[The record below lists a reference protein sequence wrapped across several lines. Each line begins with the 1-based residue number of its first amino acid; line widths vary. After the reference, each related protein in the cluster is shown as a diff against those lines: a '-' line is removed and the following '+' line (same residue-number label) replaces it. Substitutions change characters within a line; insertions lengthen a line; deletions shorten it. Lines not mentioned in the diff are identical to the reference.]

1 MSAIEIN
8 LLRARRFLPLFIA
21 QFVGALTDNVF
32 RSALVILVTYR
43 LADSA
48 EDAQRMA
55 TGAAGIFILPF
66 FLFSATAGRL
76 ADRYDKA
83 LLIRL
88 VKVSEIV
95 LVALAAWAFLHAS
108 VPLLFVVLF
117 LMGLH
122 STFLGPLKYAILPQH
137 LRHDELIAGNALIEA
152 GTFLAILIGMIVG
165 GSVVL
170 RDDGIVLVLGTLAV
184 FAVVGLASSLAI
196 PPAPS
201 AAANLPVGFNVVAA
215 TVEMLRYA
223 ASRRDL
229 FLSILG
235 ISWFWLVG
243 ATFLSQVPAFVK
255 DGIGGD
261 PQVVTLLLT
270 VFSIG
275 IGLGSLLCNRLLKGE
290 VSAKHVPFGAL
301 GISLFAFD
309 LWIATSHVVSAATT
323 LSVLDFIAA
332 PANWRILADLLLIAV
347 CGGLFIVPLYA
358 ILQERSEK
366 SHRARVIAANN
377 IVNALFMAVGAGAVV
392 ALLAA
397 GLSIPQVF
405 LTVAAINLAVA
416 VYICGLLPDELV
428 KAVLAWVLR
437 LAYRVEVH
445 GIENY
450 RDAGPRALVVPN
462 HTSFLDAAILGTFLP
477 GRPMFAVNTF
487 IAQRAWVRPFLRLV
501 NAFPVDPTNPL
512 AMKALVRA
520 VEAGNKCVIFPEGRI
535 TVTGAL
541 MKIYEGPG
549 MVADRAGAP
558 LIPVRIDGAQYTP
571 FSRLKGKV
579 RLRLFPKI
587 VVTVLPP
594 RRIDV
599 APELKGRARR
609 RAIGRK
615 LYDVMTEVMFET
627 SVRRETLF
635 DALCDA
641 RAIHGAAAPIL
652 EDIER
657 RPLTYRGLI
666 TGSFA
671 LASALRRHSSEGER
685 VGVLLPNATAA
696 AATFF
701 ALQAEG
707 RVPAMLN
714 FSTGAHAVQAAC
726 RAAEL
731 RTVISSRRF
740 IEVARLQD
748 LVAALESL
756 VRFVYLEDVRRDL
769 SPVDRARGLLAS
781 LNPRAAHRRRTQA
794 TPDSAAV
801 VLFTSG
807 SEGLPKGVVLSHA
820 NLLSN
825 CRQLAAVVDFNPSDI
840 VFNALPLFHSFGLT
854 GGLLLPALSGVRTF
868 LYPSPLHYRI
878 VPEMVYETNATIMF
892 GTDTF
897 LSGYAKAA
905 NAYDFYS
912 VRYIFAGAERVKDE
926 TRRVWSEKF
935 GLRILEGYGATETSP
950 VIATN
955 TPMHFKAGTVG
966 RFLPGLKH
974 RLEPMPGVERGGR
987 LFVSGPNVMLGYLRS
1002 ESPGVIERPRDGWY
1016 DTGDIVEV
1024 DEDGYVRIVGRAKR
1038 FAKVA
1043 GEMVP
1048 LNAVEELVG
1057 TLWPGVGHAVV
1068 ALPDPRR
1075 GETLVLVTERENAR
1089 RADLVAH
1096 AQARGV
1102 PEIFVPRTI
1111 LYAKKLPV
1119 LGTGKTDYPAVKALV
1134 EQKAAAPATVG
1145 AGDSDMPTESPSTS

>member
-1 MSAIEIN
+1 MSTIVTS
-8 LLRARRFLPLFIA
+8 LLRTRRFLPLFIA
-21 QFVGALTDNVF
+21 QFVGVLNDNVF

-43 LADSA
+43 LVD
-48 EDAQRMA
+48 DAGSTAQLTA
-55 TGAAGIFILPF
+55 AAAGIFILPF
-66 FLFSATAGRL
+66 FLFSATAGQL

-83 LLIRL
+83 ALIRL
-88 VKVSEIV
+88 VKVSEIA
-95 LVALAAWAFLHAS
+95 LVALAAWAFLTAS
-108 VPLLFVVLF
+108 TPLLFGVLF

-152 GTFLAILIGMIVG
+152 GTFLAILIGTIVG
-165 GSVVL
+165 GSLVL
-170 RDDGIVLVLGTLAV
+170 SDQGIPLVLGVLAALAV
-184 FAVVGLASSLAI
+184 TGLAASFAI
-196 PPAPS
+196 PAAPS
-201 AAANLPVGFNVVAA
+201 AAPGLPIRVNIVAA
-215 TVEMLRYA
+215 TAEMMRYA
-223 ASRRDL
+223 GSRRDL

-255 DGIGGD
+255 DGINGN

-290 VSAKHVPFGAL
+290 VSARHVPFGAL
-301 GISLFAFD
+301 GISAFAFD
-309 LWIATSHVVSAATT
+309 LWAATSSIAPATAT
-323 LSVLDFIAA
+323 LSVAEFVAQ
-332 PANWRILADLLLIAV
+332 PAHWRILADLLLIAV

-358 ILQERSEK
+358 LLQERSEE

-377 IVNALFMAVGAGAVV
+377 IVNALFMVAGAIAVT
-392 ALLAA
+392 ALLGA
-397 GLSIPQVF
+397 GLSVPQLF
-405 LTVAAINLAVA
+405 LTVAAINLGVA

-428 KAVLAWVLR
+428 KAMLAWVLR
-437 LAYRVEVH
+437 LAYRVEIR

-450 RDAGPRALVVPN
+450 RAAGPRALVVPN

-487 IAQRAWVRPFLRLV
+487 IAQRLWVRPFLRLV

-512 AMKALVRA
+512 AMKSLVRA

-541 MKIYEGPG
+541 MKVYEGPG
-549 MVADRAGAP
+549 MVADRADAP
-558 LIPVRIDGAQYTP
+558 LVPVRIDGAQYTP

-587 VVTVLPP
+587 VVTILPP
-594 RRIDV
+594 RRVEVDP
-599 APELKGRARR
+599 ALKGRARR
-609 RAIGRK
+609 RAIGRR
-615 LYDVMTEVMFET
+615 LYDVMTDVMFET
-627 SVRRETLF
+627 SLRRETLF
-635 DALCDA
+635 EALSDA
-641 RAIHGAAAPIL
+641 RAIHGGHAAIL
-652 EDIER
+652 EDIQR
-657 RPLTYRGLI
+657 QPLTYRRLI

-671 LASALRRHSSEGER
+671 LGSALRRHAKEGER

-696 AATFF
+696 AVTFF

-714 FSTGAHAVQAAC
+714 FSTGAQAMRAAC
-726 RAAEL
+726 QAAEL
-731 RTVISSRRF
+731 RIVISSRRF
-740 IEVARLQD
+740 IELAKLQD
-748 LVAALESL
+748 LVAALEAQ
-756 VRFVYLEDVRRDL
+756 VRFIYLEDVRRDL
-769 SPVDRARGLLAS
+769 SLVDRLRGLAAS
-781 LNPRAAHRRRTQA
+781 VSPRRAHRRRTRA
-794 TPDSAAV
+794 TPDSPAV

-820 NLLSN
+820 NILSN
-825 CRQLAAVVDFNPSDI
+825 CRQLAAVVDFNRADI

-854 GGLLLPALSGVRTF
+854 GGLLLPVLSGVRTF

-926 TRRVWSEKF
+926 TRRIWSEKF
-935 GLRILEGYGATETSP
+935 GLRILEGYGATETAP

-966 RFLPGLKH
+966 RLLPGLCH
-974 RLEPMPGVERGGR
+974 RIEPMPGVGQGGR
-987 LFVSGPNVMLGYLRS
+987 LLVSGPNVMLGYLRS
-1002 ESPGVIERPRDGWY
+1002 EAPGIIETPRDGWY
-1016 DTGDIVEV
+1016 DTGDIVEID
-1024 DEDGYVRIVGRAKR
+1024 DEGYIRIVGRAKR

-1057 TLWPGVGHAVV
+1057 TLWPGVGHAVI

-1075 GETLVLVTERENAR
+1075 GETLVLVSEQENAR
-1089 RADLVAH
+1089 RAELLAH

-1111 LYAKKLPV
+1111 LFAKKLPL
-1119 LGTGKTDYPAVKALV
+1119 LGSGKTDYPAVKALA
-1134 EQKAAAPATVG
+1134 ERAAGTPAHHQED
-1145 AGDSDMPTESPSTS
+1145 A

>member
-1 MSAIEIN
+1 MTALGSN
-8 LLRARRFLPLFIA
+8 LLRTRRFLPLFVA
-21 QFVGALTDNVF
+21 QFVGALNDNVF

-43 LADSA
+43 LAAD
-48 EDAQRMA
+48 DGIKAQLI
-55 TGAAGIFILPF
+55 TTIAAGIFILPS

-88 VKVSEIV
+88 VKVSEIALVV
-95 LVALAAWAFLHAS
+95 LAIWAFLSGS
-108 VPLLFVVLF
+108 VPLLMGVLF

-137 LRHDELIAGNALIEA
+137 LHHDELIAGNALIEA
-152 GTFLAILIGMIVG
+152 GTFLAILIGMIIG
-165 GSVVL
+165 TSAVL
-170 RDDGIVLVLGTLAV
+170 HDDGIVLVLGLLA
-184 FAVVGLASSLAI
+184 ALAI
-196 PPAPS
+196 IGLGASFAIPAAPS
-201 AAANLPVGFNVVAA
+201 TAPDLPVGFNIVAD

-243 ATFLSQVPAFVK
+243 ATFLSQVPTFVK
-255 DGIGGD
+255 GAIGGD
-261 PQVVTLLLT
+261 AQVVMLLLA
-270 VFSIG
+270 VFSVG
-275 IGLGSLLCNRLLKGE
+275 IGVGSMLCTRFLKGE
-290 VSAKHVPFGAL
+290 VSARHVPFGAL
-301 GISLFAFD
+301 GISLFGFD
-309 LWIATSHVVSAATT
+309 LWLAGSALIPATEPLSLAA
-323 LSVLDFIAA
+323 FMAQ
-332 PANWRILADLLLIAV
+332 PAHWRIAADLLLIAM

-358 ILQERSEK
+358 LLQDRSEA

-377 IVNALFMAVGAGAVV
+377 IVNALFIVIGTVAVAG
-392 ALLAA
+392 LLAA
-397 GLSIPQVF
+397 GLTIPQIF
-405 LTVAAINLAVA
+405 LAVAGINLAVA
-416 VYICGLLPDELV
+416 FYICGLLPDELV
-428 KAVLAWVLR
+428 KAVLAWILR
-437 LAYRVEVH
+437 LAYRVEVN

-450 RDAGPRALVVPN
+450 RNAGPRALVVPN
-462 HTSFLDAAILGTFLP
+462 HTSFLDAAILGAFLP

-520 VEAGNKCVIFPEGRI
+520 VASGNKCVIFPEGRI

-541 MKIYEGPG
+541 MKVYEGPG
-549 MVADRAGAP
+549 MVADRADAP
-558 LIPVRIDGAQYTP
+558 LVPVRIDGAQYTP

-587 VVTVLPP
+587 VVTILPP
-594 RRIDV
+594 RRIEVD
-599 APELKGRARR
+599 PTLKGRARR
-609 RAIGRK
+609 REIGRW
-615 LYDVMTEVMFET
+615 LYDLMTEVIFET
-627 SVRRETLF
+627 SVRGETLF
-635 DALCDA
+635 EALCDA
-641 RAIHGAAAPIL
+641 RVLHGAQAPIL

-657 RPLTYRGLI
+657 RPLTYRRLI
-666 TGSFA
+666 AGSFA
-671 LASALRRHSSEGER
+671 LGSALRHYSKEGER
-685 VGVLLPNATAA
+685 VGVLLPNATAT

-714 FSTGAHAVQAAC
+714 FSTGAKAVQAAC
-726 RAAEL
+726 QAAAL
-731 RTVISSRRF
+731 RIVVSSRRF
-740 IEVARLQD
+740 IEMARLQD
-748 LVAALESL
+748 LVAALEPNL
-756 VRFVYLEDVRRDL
+756 RFVYLEDVRRDL
-769 SPVDRARGLLAS
+769 SIIDRARGFVAS
-781 LNPRAAHRRRTQA
+781 IDSRAAHRRRTRA
-794 TPDSAAV
+794 TPDSPAV

-825 CRQLAAVVDFNPSDI
+825 CRQLAAVVDFNPADI

-854 GGLLLPALSGVRTF
+854 GGLLLPVLSGVRTF

-926 TRRVWSEKF
+926 TRRIWSEKF

-966 RFLPGLKH
+966 RFLPGLRH
-974 RLEPMPGVERGGR
+974 RLAAAPGVDRGGR
-987 LFVSGPNVMLGYLRS
+987 LLVSGPNVMLGYLLS
-1002 ESPGVIERPRDGWY
+1002 EAPGVLEPPAGGWY

-1024 DEDGYVRIVGRAKR
+1024 DDEGYVRIVGRAKR

-1057 TLWPGVGHAVV
+1057 TLWPGQGHAVV

-1075 GETLVLVTERENAR
+1075 GETLILVTEKENAR
-1089 RADLVAH
+1089 RPELLAH

-1111 LYAKKLPV
+1111 MYLKKLPV
-1119 LGTGKTDYPAVKALV
+1119 LGTGKTDYPAVRAFA
-1134 EQKAAAPATVG
+1134 EQKAIAPANG
-1145 AGDSDMPTESPSTS
+1145 SGPMASP

>member
-1 MSAIEIN
+1 MSAIETG

-21 QFVGALTDNVF
+21 QFVGVLNDNVF

-48 EDAQRMA
+48 NAQLLPTA
-55 TGAAGIFILPF
+55 AAGIFILPF

-83 LLIRL
+83 LLIRF

-95 LVALAAWAFLHAS
+95 LVALAAWAFLRES
-108 VPLLFVVLF
+108 VPLLMAVLF

-137 LRHDELIAGNALIEA
+137 LHHNELIAGNALIEA

-170 RDDGIVLVLGTLAV
+170 SENGVVLVLGVLAIL
-184 FAVVGLASSLAI
+184 AAIGLAASLAI
-196 PPAPS
+196 PAAPS
-201 AAANLPVGFNVVAA
+201 ASPDLPVGFNIVGA

-223 ASRRDL
+223 GGQRVL

-243 ATFLSQVPAFVK
+243 AVFLSQVPAFVK
-255 DGIGGD
+255 DNIGGD

-275 IGLGSLLCNRLLKGE
+275 IGIGSMLCNRLLKGE

-301 GISLFAFD
+301 GISLFGFD
-309 LWIATSHVVSAATT
+309 LWAASSGLAPATSTVSVAAFMAD
-323 LSVLDFIAA
+323 LAH
-332 PANWRILADLLLIAV
+332 WRILADLLLIAV
-347 CGGLFIVPLYA
+347 FGGLFIVPLYA
-358 ILQERSEK
+358 LLQERSEE

-377 IVNALFMAVGAGAVV
+377 IVNALFTVVGAGAVV
-392 ALLAA
+392 LLLKA
-397 GLSIPQVF
+397 GLTIPQIF
-405 LTVAAINLAVA
+405 LTVAAINLADA
-416 VYICGLLPDELV
+416 LYICGLLPDEIV
-428 KAVLAWVLR
+428 KSMLAWILR
-437 LAYRVEVH
+437 LAYRVEIH
-445 GIENY
+445 GAENY
-450 RDAGPRALVVPN
+450 RKAGPRALVVPN
-462 HTSFLDAAILGTFLP
+462 HTSFLDAAVLGAFLP
-477 GRPMFAVNTF
+477 GKPMFAVNTL
-487 IAQRAWVRPFLRLV
+487 IAQRVWIRPFLRLV
-501 NAFPVDPTNPL
+501 NAFPVNPTNPL

-520 VEAGNKCVIFPEGRI
+520 VAAGNKCVIFPEGRV

-541 MKIYEGPG
+541 MKVYEGPG
-549 MVADRAGAP
+549 MVADRADAP
-558 LIPVRIDGAQYTP
+558 LVPVRIDGAQYSP

-599 APELKGRARR
+599 DPELKGRARR
-609 RAIGRK
+609 RAIGRQ
-615 LYDVMTEVMFET
+615 LYDLMTGVIFET

-635 DALCDA
+635 EALCDA
-641 RAIHGAAAPIL
+641 KAIHGAKAPIL

-657 RPLTYRGLI
+657 QPLSYRRLI
-666 TGSFA
+666 AGSFA
-671 LASALRRHSSEGER
+671 LGSALRRYGKAGEHI
-685 VGVLLPNATAA
+685 GVMLPNATAA
-696 AATFF
+696 ATTFF

-707 RVPAMLN
+707 LVPAMLN
-714 FSTGAHAVQAAC
+714 FTTGVQALRAAC
-726 RAAEL
+726 QAAEL
-731 RTVISSRRF
+731 RVVISSRRF
-740 IEVARLQD
+740 VELARLQD
-748 LVAALESL
+748 LVAALESQ
-756 VRFVYLEDVRRDL
+756 VRFVYLEDLRREMSLVDRVRGLVAGL
-769 SPVDRARGLLAS
+769 SPRR
-781 LNPRAAHRRRTQA
+781 AHRRRTGA
-794 TPDSAAV
+794 NPDSPAV

-820 NLLSN
+820 NILSN
-825 CRQLAAVVDFNPSDI
+825 CRQLAAVVDFNPTDI

-854 GGLLLPALSGVRTF
+854 GGLLLPVLSGVRTF

-966 RFLPGLKH
+966 RFLPGLSY
-974 RLEPMPGVERGGR
+974 RLEKMPGVEHGGR

-1002 ESPGVIERPRDGWY
+1002 EAPGVLEAPRDGWY
-1016 DTGDIVEV
+1016 DTGDIVELD
-1024 DEDGYVRIVGRAKR
+1024 DEGYVRIVGRAKR
-1038 FAKVA
+1038 FAKIA

-1057 TLWPGVGHAVV
+1057 TLWPGHAHAVI

-1075 GETLVLVTERENAR
+1075 GEALVLVTEQENPD
-1089 RADLVAH
+1089 RAALLAH
-1096 AQARGV
+1096 AQSRGV

-1111 LYAKKLPV
+1111 LFAKKLPV
-1119 LGTGKTDYPAVKALV
+1119 LGTGKTDYPAVKAMA
-1134 EQKAAAPATVG
+1134 ERSAPGSDAG
-1145 AGDSDMPTESPSTS
+1145 AST

>member
-1 MSAIEIN
+1 MSANETN

-21 QFVGALTDNVF
+21 QFVGVLNDNVF

-43 LADSA
+43 LAQSA
-48 EDAQRMA
+48 ESAQLMA
-55 TGAAGIFILPF
+55 TAAAGIFILPF

-95 LVALAAWAFLHAS
+95 LVALAAWAFLRES
-108 VPLLFVVLF
+108 VPLLMAVLF
-117 LMGLH
+117 LMGVH

-137 LRHDELIAGNALIEA
+137 LHRDELIAGNAMIEA
-152 GTFLAILIGMIVG
+152 GTFVAILIGTIIG

-170 RDDGIVLVLGTLAV
+170 SDNGIALVLGVLAV
-184 FAVVGLASSLAI
+184 LAVIGLAASLAI
-196 PPAPS
+196 PAAPS
-201 AAANLPVGFNVVAA
+201 AVADLPVGLNIVSA
-215 TVEMLRYA
+215 TLEMLRYA
-223 ASRRDL
+223 GSRRDL

-243 ATFLSQVPAFVK
+243 ATFLSQVPVFVK
-255 DGIGGD
+255 EEIGGD

-275 IGLGSLLCNRLLKGE
+275 IGVGSLLCNRLLKGE
-290 VSAKHVPFGAL
+290 VSAKLVPFGAL
-301 GISLFAFD
+301 GISLFGFD
-309 LWIATSHVVSAATT
+309 LWLASSVIVPASGT
-323 LSVLDFIAA
+323 LSVAGFIAE
-332 PANWRILADLLLIAV
+332 PAHWRILADLLLIAT
-347 CGGLFIVPLYA
+347 CGGVFIVPLYA
-358 ILQERSEK
+358 LLQDRSEE

-377 IVNALFMAVGAGAVV
+377 IVNALFMVIGAVAIG
-392 ALLAA
+392 ALLKAE
-397 GLSIPQVF
+397 LSIPQIF
-405 LTVAAINLAVA
+405 LTIAAANLAVA
-416 VYICGLLPDELV
+416 FYICGLLPDELV
-428 KAVLAWVLR
+428 KAVLAWILR

-450 RDAGPRALVVPN
+450 RNAGPRALVVPN

-477 GRPMFAVNTF
+477 GRPMFAINTF
-487 IAQRAWVRPFLRLV
+487 IAQRVWIRPFLRLV
-501 NAFPVDPTNPL
+501 NAFSVDPTNPL

-520 VEAGNKCVIFPEGRI
+520 VAAGNKCVIFPEGRI

-549 MVADRAGAP
+549 MVADRADAP
-558 LIPVRIDGAQYTP
+558 LVPVRIDGAQYTP

-587 VVTVLPP
+587 VVTILPP
-594 RRIDV
+594 RRIALD
-599 APELKGRARR
+599 AALKGRARR
-609 RAIGRK
+609 REIGRR
-615 LYDVMTEVMFET
+615 LYDLMTEVIFET

-635 DALCDA
+635 EALCDA
-641 RAIHGAAAPIL
+641 RAINGARAPIL
-652 EDIER
+652 EDIARQPLDYR
-657 RPLTYRGLI
+657 RLI

-671 LASALRRHSSEGER
+671 LASALRRHAREGER

-696 AATFF
+696 AVTFF

-714 FSTGAHAVQAAC
+714 FSTGVQAMRAAC
-726 RAAEL
+726 QAAEL
-731 RTVISSRRF
+731 RVVLSSRRF
-740 IEVARLQD
+740 IEMARLQE
-748 LVAALESL
+748 LVTALESQ

-769 SPVDRARGLLAS
+769 SILDRLRGLLAS
-781 LNPRAAHRRRTQA
+781 LNPRSAHRRRTQA
-794 TPDSAAV
+794 TADSSAV

-825 CRQLAAVVDFNPSDI
+825 CRQLAAVVDFNPTDI
-840 VFNALPLFHSFGLT
+840 VFNALPLFHSFGMT
-854 GGLLLPALSGVRTF
+854 GGLLLPVLSGVRTF

-926 TRRVWSEKF
+926 TRRIWSEKF

-974 RLEPMPGVERGGR
+974 RLEPMPGVTTGGR
-987 LFVSGPNVMLGYLRS
+987 LVVSGPNVMLGYLRS
-1002 ESPGVIERPRDGWY
+1002 EAPGVIDPPRDGWY
-1016 DTGDIVEV
+1016 DTGDIVEID
-1024 DEDGYVRIVGRAKR
+1024 DEGYVRIVGRAKR

-1057 TLWPGVGHAVV
+1057 TLWPGHGHAVV

-1075 GETLVLVTERENAR
+1075 GEALVLVTEQENAR
-1089 RADLVAH
+1089 RAELLAH

-1111 LYAKKLPV
+1111 LFTKKLPL
-1119 LGTGKTDYPAVKALV
+1119 LGSGKTDYPAVKALA
-1134 EQKAAAPATVG
+1134 EQKAASSAAG
-1145 AGDSDMPTESPSTS
+1145 ADEGSPS

>member
-1 MSAIEIN
+1 MSAIETG
-8 LLRARRFLPLFIA
+8 LLSTRRFLPLFIA
-21 QFVGALTDNVF
+21 QFVGVLNDNVF

-48 EDAQRMA
+48 GWNAQLMTTA
-55 TGAAGIFILPF
+55 AAGIFIFPF
-66 FLFSATAGRL
+66 FLFSATAGRV

-83 LLIRL
+83 VLIRL
-88 VKVSEIV
+88 VKMSEVV
-95 LVALAAWAFLHAS
+95 LVGLAGWGFITES
-108 VPLLFVVLF
+108 VPLLMAVLF

-165 GSVVL
+165 GGVVL
-170 RDDGIVLVLGTLAV
+170 HENGIPLVLGVLAV
-184 FAVVGLASSLAI
+184 LSVIGLASSFAI
-196 PPAPS
+196 PAAPS
-201 AAANLPVGFNVVAA
+201 AAANLPVGFNIAAA
-215 TVEMLRYA
+215 TAEMLRYA

-243 ATFLSQVPAFVK
+243 ATFLSQVPVFVK
-255 DGIGGD
+255 DGIGASSD
-261 PQVVTLLLT
+261 VVNLLLA

-275 IGLGSLLCNRLLKGE
+275 IGVGSMLCNRLLKGE

-309 LWIATSHVVSAATT
+309 LWAA
-323 LSVLDFIAA
+323 SSNIVPAASMIGIGDFLAR
-332 PANWRILADLLLIAV
+332 PTNWRLLADLLLIAM
-347 CGGLFIVPLYA
+347 CGGVFIVPLYTL
-358 ILQERSEK
+358 LQERSEE

-377 IVNALFMAVGAGAVV
+377 IVNALFMTVGAVAVV
-392 ALLAA
+392 VLHEV
-397 GLSIPQVF
+397 GLTIPQIF
-405 LTVAAINLAVA
+405 LTVAALNLAVA
-416 VYICGLLPDELV
+416 FYICGLLPDELV
-428 KAVLAWVLR
+428 KSLVAWVLH
-437 LAYRVEVH
+437 LAYRVEIH
-445 GIENY
+445 GVENY
-450 RDAGPRALVVPN
+450 RSAGPRALVVPN
-462 HTSFLDAAILGTFLP
+462 HTSFLDAAVLGAFLP
-477 GRPMFAVNTF
+477 GKPMFAVNTL
-487 IAQRAWVRPFLRLV
+487 IAKRFWVRPFLRLV

-512 AMKALVRA
+512 AMKGLVRA

-549 MVADRAGAP
+549 MVADRADAP
-558 LIPVRIDGAQYTP
+558 LIPVRIDGAQYSP

-579 RLRLFPKI
+579 RLRLFPRI
-587 VVTVLPP
+587 VVTILPP
-594 RRIDV
+594 RRLTVDAEI
-599 APELKGRARR
+599 KGRARR
-609 RAIGRK
+609 RAIGRQ
-615 LYDVMTEVMFET
+615 LYDLMTDVIFET

-635 DALCDA
+635 EALCDA
-641 RAIHGAAAPIL
+641 QAIHGAQAPVL

-657 RPLTYRGLI
+657 RPLTYRRLI
-666 TGSFA
+666 AGAFA
-671 LASALRRHSSEGER
+671 LGSALRRHGRSGER
-685 VGVLLPNATAA
+685 IGMMLPNATAA

-714 FSTGAHAVQAAC
+714 FTTGVQALRAAC
-726 RAAEL
+726 QAAEL
-731 RTVISSRRF
+731 RVVISSRRF
-740 IEVARLQD
+740 VEVAKLQD
-748 LVAALESL
+748 LVTALESQ
-756 VRFVYLEDVRRDL
+756 VQFVYLEDVRCDL
-769 SPVDRARGLLAS
+769 SLIDRLRAFIAS
-781 LNPRAAHRRRTQA
+781 LSPRRAHRRRAHA
-794 TPDSAAV
+794 TPDNPAV

-820 NLLSN
+820 NILSN
-825 CRQLAAVVDFNPSDI
+825 CRQLAAVVDFNPTDI

-854 GGLLLPALSGVRTF
+854 GGLLLPVLSGVRTF

-878 VPEMVYETNATIMF
+878 VPEMVYETNATILF

-912 VRYIFAGAERVKDE
+912 VRYVFAGAERVKDE
-926 TRRVWSEKF
+926 TRKVWAEKF

-966 RFLPGLKH
+966 RFMPGLTH
-974 RLEPMPGVERGGR
+974 RLEKVSGVERGGR

-1002 ESPGVIERPRDGWY
+1002 EAPGVIEVPQDGWY
-1016 DTGDIVEV
+1016 DTGDIVEID
-1024 DEDGYVRIVGRAKR
+1024 DEGYVRIVGRAKR

-1057 TLWPGVGHAVV
+1057 KLWPGVGHAVV
-1068 ALPDPRR
+1068 TLPDPRR
-1075 GETLVLVTERENAR
+1075 GETLVLVTEQENAR
-1089 RADLVAH
+1089 RAELLAH

-1111 LYAKKLPV
+1111 LFAKKLPV
-1119 LGTGKTDYPAVKALV
+1119 LGTGKTDYPAVKALA
-1134 EQKAAAPATVG
+1134 EGSAAVA
-1145 AGDSDMPTESPSTS
+1145 SDEGEKS

>member
-1 MSAIEIN
+1 MSDIVTT
-8 LLRARRFLPLFIA
+8 LLRTRRFLPLFVA
-21 QFVGALTDNVF
+21 QFVGVLNDNVF

-43 LADSA
+43 LADSGA
-48 EDAQRMA
+48 SAQLTTA
-55 TGAAGIFILPF
+55 AAGVFILPF
-66 FLFSATAGRL
+66 FLFSATAGQL

-83 LLIRL
+83 RLIQL

-95 LVALAAWAFLHAS
+95 LVGLAAWAFLSMS
-108 VPLLFVVLF
+108 VLLLFAVLF

-122 STFLGPLKYAILPQH
+122 STVLGPLKYAILPQH

-152 GTFLAILIGMIVG
+152 GTFLAILIGTIVG
-165 GSVVL
+165 GSL
-170 RDDGIVLVLGTLAV
+170 ILGDQGIPLVLGALAALAV
-184 FAVVGLASSLAI
+184 IGLASSLAI
-196 PPAPS
+196 PTAPS
-201 AAANLPVGFNVVAA
+201 AAPDLPISRNIAAA
-215 TVEMLRYA
+215 TAEMLRYA
-223 ASRRDL
+223 GARRDL

-235 ISWFWLVG
+235 VSWFWLVG
-243 ATFLSQVPAFVK
+243 ATFLSQVPALVK
-255 DGIGGD
+255 DGLNGD

-290 VSAKHVPFGAL
+290 VSARHVPFGAL

-309 LWIATSHVVSAATT
+309 LWAATSGAAPSATT
-323 LSVLDFIAA
+323 LSVADFVAR
-332 PANWRILADLLLIAV
+332 PAHWRILADLLLIAL

-358 ILQERSEK
+358 LLQERSEA

-377 IVNALFMAVGAGAVV
+377 IVNALFMVIGAVAVTALLGAGFSV
-392 ALLAA
+392 
-397 GLSIPQVF
+397 PQVF
-405 LTVAAINLAVA
+405 LTVAAINLGVA

-428 KAVLAWVLR
+428 KAILARILR
-437 LAYRVEVH
+437 LAYRVEIR

-450 RDAGPRALVVPN
+450 RAAGPRALVVPN

-487 IAQRAWVRPFLRLV
+487 IAQRIWVRPFLRLV

-512 AMKALVRA
+512 AMKSLVRA

-541 MKIYEGPG
+541 MKVYEGPG
-549 MVADRAGAP
+549 MVADRADAP
-558 LIPVRIDGAQYTP
+558 LVPVRIDGAQYTP

-587 VVTVLPP
+587 VVTILPP
-594 RRIDV
+594 RRIEVD
-599 APELKGRARR
+599 PELKGRARR
-609 RAIGRK
+609 RAIGRR
-615 LYDVMTEVMFET
+615 LYDVMTNVMFET

-635 DALCDA
+635 EALADA
-641 RAIHGAAAPIL
+641 RIIHGGRAPIL
-652 EDIER
+652 EDIQR
-657 RPLTYRGLI
+657 QPLTYRRLI

-671 LASALRRHSSEGER
+671 LGSALRRHAKEGER
-685 VGVLLPNATAA
+685 VGVLLPNATATA
-696 AATFF
+696 VTFF

-714 FSTGAHAVQAAC
+714 FSTGVQAMRAAC
-726 RAAEL
+726 QAAEL
-731 RTVISSRRF
+731 RVVVTSKRF
-740 IEVARLQD
+740 IEAAKLND
-748 LVAALESL
+748 LVAALATQ
-756 VRFVYLEDVRRDL
+756 VQFVYLEDVRRDL
-769 SPVDRARGLLAS
+769 SLVDRLRGLVSGLS
-781 LNPRAAHRRRTQA
+781 PRRAHRRRTRA
-794 TPDSAAV
+794 TADSPAV

-820 NLLSN
+820 NILCN
-825 CRQLAAVVDFNPSDI
+825 CRQLAAVVDFNPTDV

-854 GGLLLPALSGVRTF
+854 GGLLLPVLSGVRTF

-912 VRYIFAGAERVKDE
+912 VRYVFAGAERVKDE
-926 TRRVWSEKF
+926 TRRIWAEKF
-935 GLRILEGYGATETSP
+935 GLRILEGYGATETAP

-966 RFLPGLKH
+966 RFLPGLAH
-974 RLEPMPGVERGGR
+974 RIDPVPGVDRGGR
-987 LFVSGPNVMLGYLRS
+987 LLVSGPNVMLGYLRS
-1002 ESPGVIERPRDGWY
+1002 EAPGVLEAPRDGWY
-1016 DTGDIVEV
+1016 DTGDIVEID
-1024 DEDGYVRIVGRAKR
+1024 DEGYIRIVGRAKR

-1048 LNAVEELVG
+1048 LNAVEELVS

-1068 ALPDPRR
+1068 SLPDPRR
-1075 GETLVLVTERENAR
+1075 GESLVLVTEQENAS
-1089 RADLVAH
+1089 RAELVTY

-1111 LYAKKLPV
+1111 VFARKLPL
-1119 LGTGKTDYPAVKALV
+1119 LGSGKTDYPAVKVLA
-1134 EQKAAAPATVG
+1134 ESATRAPAQHG
-1145 AGDSDMPTESPSTS
+1145 SEPS